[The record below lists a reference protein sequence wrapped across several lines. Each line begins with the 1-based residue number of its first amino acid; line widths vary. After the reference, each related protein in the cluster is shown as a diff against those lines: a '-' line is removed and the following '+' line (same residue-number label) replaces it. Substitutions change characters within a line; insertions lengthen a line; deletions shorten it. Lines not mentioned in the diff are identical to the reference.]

1 MKPSSVRRA
10 SRPARACLLAVLWSA
25 SAARAA
31 TTACTSSEDLVFQCE
46 AGRKVIAVC
55 ASRGPAGVLQY
66 RFGPSSA
73 PELVLSTAAT
83 DDTKATVS
91 GNDLAFSGGGGAY
104 LRFHGHATDYVV
116 YTAISSQWGE
126 QSGVVP
132 ERDGKQLRGA
142 KCVGKV
148 KSKIGPAFFDEAR
161 ISRDP
166 SSFTL
171 PD

>member
-1 MKPSSVRRA
+1 MNPSSVRRA
-10 SRPARACLLAVLWSA
+10 SRPARACLLALLWSA

-31 TTACTSSEDLVFQCE
+31 TTACTSSEDVVFQCQT
-46 AGRKVIAVC
+46 GKKVIAVC
-55 ASRGPAGVLQY
+55 ASHDGVLQY
-66 RFGPSSA
+66 RFGRSSA

-83 DDTKATVS
+83 DDTKVTVS

-104 LRFHGHATDYVV
+104 LRFHGPATDYVV